1 MEVIYAL
8 DFSPKALMDVQ
19 FYKKLGDK
27 GVIRKIDTLLAEL
40 EQHPLTGTGRP
51 EALRYELCGFISR
64 RINSE
69 HRLVYRM
76 NERDKIVEV
85 ISMKG
90 HY

>member
-69 HRLVYRM
+69 HRLVYRV
-76 NERDKIVEV
+76 NEGDKIVEV

>member
-51 EALRYELCGFISR
+51 EALRHELCGFISR

>member
-8 DFSPKALMDVQ
+8 DFSPKALKDVQ
-19 FYKKLGDK
+19 FFKKLGDK
-27 GVIRKIDTLLAEL
+27 GIIRKIDTLLAEL

-51 EALRYELCGFISR
+51 EALRYELGGFISR

-69 HRLVYRM
+69 HRLVYRV
-76 NERDKIVEV
+76 NEGDKIVEV

>member
-69 HRLVYRM
+69 HRLVYRV

>member
-1 MEVIYAL
+1 MEVIYVL
-8 DFSPKALMDVQ
+8 DFSPKALKDVQ

-27 GVIRKIDTLLAEL
+27 GIIRKIDTLLAEL

-51 EALRYELCGFISR
+51 EALRYELSGFISR

-69 HRLVYRM
+69 HRLVYRV
-76 NERDKIVEV
+76 NEEDKIVEV

>member
-1 MEVIYAL
+1 MRVRL
-8 DFSPKALMDVQ
+8 
-19 FYKKLGDK
+19 
-27 GVIRKIDTLLAEL
+27 
-40 EQHPLTGTGRP
+40 P

-69 HRLVYRM
+69 HRLVYRV